1 MLAKRCT
8 RRLTT
13 ASSVELPEV
22 AERDLPLIDIDAL
35 LQQRHGSEGFN
46 GARGGSE
53 DSEPAVTRRS
63 QVWGPKP
70 GAQAKTPVDADDR
83 G

>member
-8 RRLTT
+8 RLTT

-35 LQQRHGSEGFN
+35 LQRQHGSEGFD

-53 DSEPAVTRRS
+53 DSAPAVTFGGGRLVS
-63 QVWGPKP
+63 GSGPKN
-70 GAQAKTPVDADDR
+70 KYL
-83 G
+83 

>member
-22 AERDLPLIDIDAL
+22 AERALPLIDIDAL
-35 LQQRHGSEGFN
+35 LQRQHGSEGFN

-53 DSEPAVTRRS
+53 DSAPSATA
-63 QVWGPKP
+63 GPKY
-70 GAQAKTPVDADDR
+70 GAQNQLHRHTTGHAGDR